1 MNITQ
6 EDMDASMNDATMEE
20 VKKLR
25 PKQRFL
31 DLLKTIASDSSFSSS
46 SSAAAADSED
56 VGDTSKK
63 EIAIK
68 FFRQPVAIDA
78 EISPLPQVPIQQQA
92 EQALEVTP
100 IEVRKPL

>member
-1 MNITQ
+1 VNITQ

-31 DLLKTIASDSSFSSS
+31 DLLKTIASDSSFSS